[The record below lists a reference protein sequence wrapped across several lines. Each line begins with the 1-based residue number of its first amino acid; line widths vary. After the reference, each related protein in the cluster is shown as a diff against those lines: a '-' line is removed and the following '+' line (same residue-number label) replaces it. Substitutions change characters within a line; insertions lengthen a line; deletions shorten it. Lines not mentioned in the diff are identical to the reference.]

1 MPDPSSPV
9 RGGIAA
15 GIAVAAGLANIAAIA
30 SQKFEGGGGGSVT
43 EPSTAGLEGGTIA
56 PQFNVVGDSGINQL
70 AQLQQQPVQAYV
82 VSGEV
87 TSAQALDR
95 NRVKNATL

>member
-1 MPDPSSPV
+1 V
-9 RGGIAA
+9 VVKTIAA
-15 GIAVAAGLANIAAIA
+15 TIAGGFAALKIGQIAK
-30 SQKFEGGGGGSVT
+30 SKYESSSSGGGGGDLAS
-43 EPSTAGLEGGTIA
+43 GGTESFA
-56 PQFNVVGDSGINQL
+56 PQFNVIGNSGINQL

-95 NRVKNATL
+95 NRIQNATL